1 MDHVLWDVNRKVR
14 RLGQAPDL
22 LDFRSRRYQYCK
34 YQPSKRHAAESPRL
48 DCRSFEETGIRARL
62 RCSVCLC
69 DALPL
74 LPNLWPHGDSRIPPA
89 LQHCGPLDARRRS
102 SGASGARACQFG
114 RRATAFNRGVV
125 RCRRYRIA
133 TNREL
138 WNGIATNGWPTA
150 IQTGLGNRDG
160 GWKRVA
166 PSRMLEIDR
175 DSCVPGQIRSS
186 NDMSETSPQTV
197 ERTESTLVT
206 AAKAGDY
213 DAFEQLVNRYEHKIY
228 RLGLNITGNP
238 EDAED
243 VLQETFLKAFEN
255 LPRFRED
262 SRFYTWIVRIGVNQA
277 LMKLRKRRTDKSVSL
292 DDPIEES
299 GEIIPRDFADWAPN
313 PEQQLGRTET
323 REIMERAIQNLPV
336 SFRTVFQLR
345 DVEGLSTEETAEM
358 LGLTISAVK
367 ARLFRARLRLRED
380 LAKFFKRG

>member
-1 MDHVLWDVNRKVR
+1 
-14 RLGQAPDL
+14 
-22 LDFRSRRYQYCK
+22 
-34 YQPSKRHAAESPRL
+34 
-48 DCRSFEETGIRARL
+48 
-62 RCSVCLC
+62 
-69 DALPL
+69 
-74 LPNLWPHGDSRIPPA
+74 
-89 LQHCGPLDARRRS
+89 
-102 SGASGARACQFG
+102 
-114 RRATAFNRGVV
+114 
-125 RCRRYRIA
+125 
-133 TNREL
+133 
-138 WNGIATNGWPTA
+138 
-150 IQTGLGNRDG
+150 
-160 GWKRVA
+160 
-166 PSRMLEIDR
+166 
-175 DSCVPGQIRSS
+175 
-186 NDMSETSPQTV
+186 MSETSPQTV
-197 ERTESTLVT
+197 EESESTLVT

-292 DDPIEES
+292 DDPIEEN
-299 GEIIPRDFADWAPN
+299 GEVIPRDFADWKPN
-313 PEQQLGRTET
+313 PEQLLGRTET

-367 ARLFRARLRLRED
+367 ARLFRARLRLREE